1 MTREI
6 WTSSTPAGLTY
17 IRDAAGSI
25 VGVEYEVL
33 KRRCFMTRPR
43 SCGQNGFPN
52 RLIAD
57 SRLFF
62 AESGL
67 GSWFDV

>member
-33 KRRCFMTRPR
+33 KRRCFMTRPSLR
-43 SCGQNGFPN
+43 QRVRF
-52 RLIAD
+52 RMATKHHD
-57 SRLFF
+57 
-62 AESGL
+62 
-67 GSWFDV
+67 